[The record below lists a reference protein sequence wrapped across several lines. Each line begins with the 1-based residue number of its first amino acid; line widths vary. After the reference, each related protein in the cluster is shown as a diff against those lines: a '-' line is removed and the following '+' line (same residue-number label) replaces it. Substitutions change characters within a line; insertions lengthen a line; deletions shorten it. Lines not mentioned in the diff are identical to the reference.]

1 VLASSVQ
8 TPTTAAMSSLKPRE
22 KIGLPECVM
31 QMNGSL
37 KMTRQQE
44 EDAELHLSVGRDS
57 RVGSW
62 PLT

>member
-1 VLASSVQ
+1 VLASSVR

-37 KMTRQQE
+37 KMMRQQE

-57 RVGSW
+57 CVGSW